1 MGDPR
6 FQLSTFNFQRS
17 TSYFWRLALL
27 FSDVFILAKNIFIN
41 SSVSDSSG
49 STFEGGL
56 IIGMA
61 LISLLGNEVT
71 PEVL

>member
-1 MGDPR
+1 MR
-6 FQLSTFNFQRS
+6 MVS
-17 TSYFWRLALL
+17 
-27 FSDVFILAKNIFIN
+27 AKNIFIN